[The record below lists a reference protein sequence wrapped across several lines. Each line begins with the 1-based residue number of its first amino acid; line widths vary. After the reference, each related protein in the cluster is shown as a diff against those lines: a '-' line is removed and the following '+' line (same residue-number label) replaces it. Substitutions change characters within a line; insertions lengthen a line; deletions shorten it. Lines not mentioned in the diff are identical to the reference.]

1 MLIHNRPSQVLHGA
15 TDMKRRAFLSSG
27 AGAALAAA
35 LPITARAAG
44 DGAGQGDA
52 AFVALTDRIFYERL
66 ELSPQD
72 ATSIGL
78 DKGERAPLKSLL
90 NDRSQAGFER
100 YVAHRR
106 GAAAALRAINPATLS
121 PTAAQQRELAL
132 WYEDRA
138 IASAKF
144 GIENVENPYVLSQAD
159 GAYFEVP
166 DFLDSQHP
174 VATKEDAEAYLARLD
189 AFDRAIDQDSEK
201 QKSRIA
207 RGLIAPGWS
216 LDLTLGQLRGL
227 RAAKPEESGM
237 ATSLARR
244 AAKAGIAGDWQTRA
258 AAIVAAKVY
267 LALDR
272 QIAFVE
278 SLKAQTP
285 AGDGIWRVKDG
296 EAIYAA
302 ALAEATTT
310 NFTPEEI
317 HKIGLA
323 QVADLSARLDKV
335 LRAIG
340 MTQGTIGARLAAL
353 NTRPDQLYPNTDEG
367 RAALLASLNQSVAA
381 MQQKLGAAF
390 NDPPNDP
397 LEIRRVPVEIQDG
410 APNGYYYRAPF
421 DGSRP
426 AIYWINLRDTANWP
440 KYSLPD
446 LTYHEGVPGH
456 HLQLS
461 YVRRAGNLPLLLR
474 NTFNSAYAE
483 GWALY
488 AEQVAYELGAL
499 PGLDEAGYLQSLLF
513 RATRLVVDTG
523 IHTKRWS
530 REEATR
536 YMMDTTGFVRGRSQ
550 SEIER
555 YICMIGQACSYK
567 IGHNV
572 WVAQR
577 EKAQK
582 ALGPK
587 FDMGWFHDVLKDGI
601 LPLAML
607 ERRVDERI
615 AARRK
620 G

>member
-1 MLIHNRPSQVLHGA
+1 
-15 TDMKRRAFLSSG
+15 MKRREFLSSG
-27 AGAALAAA
+27 GALALAAG
-35 LPITARAAG
+35 LPVTARATAN
-44 DGAGQGDA
+44 ADA
-52 AFVALTDRIFYERL
+52 DFTALTDRIFYDRL
-66 ELSPQD
+66 ALTPQE

-78 DKGERAPLKSLL
+78 DKGERAALRSQLT
-90 NDRSQAGFER
+90 DRSQAAFER
-100 YVAHRR
+100 QLANRR
-106 GAAAALRAINPATLS
+106 KAAAALRAVNPATLS
-121 PTAAQQRELAL
+121 PTTARQRELAL

-138 IASAKF
+138 VASGKF
-144 GIENVENPYVLSQAD
+144 GLESVENPYVLSQAD
-159 GAYFEVP
+159 GAYFEIP

-174 VATKEDAEAYLARLD
+174 VDTKEDAEAYLARLD
-189 AFDRAIDQDSEK
+189 AFDHAIDQDSEK

-216 LDLTLGQLRGL
+216 LDLTLGQLRAL
-227 RAAKPEESGM
+227 RGAKPEESGM
-237 ATSLARR
+237 ATSLSRR
-244 AAKAGIAGDWQTRA
+244 AAKAGIAGDWQARA
-258 AAIVAAKVY
+258 AAIIAAKVY
-267 LALDR
+267 PALDR

-278 SLKAQTP
+278 SLKGQTP

-335 LRAIG
+335 LRANG
-340 MTQGTIGARLAAL
+340 MTQGTIGARLATL
-353 NTRPDQLYPNTDEG
+353 NTRPDQLYPNSDEG
-367 RAALLASLNQSVAA
+367 RAALLASLNHSVAA
-381 MQQKLGAAF
+381 MQAKLGTAF
-390 NDPPNDP
+390 NDVPNDP

-426 AIYWINLRDTANWP
+426 AIYWINLRDNANWP
-440 KYSLPD
+440 KYGLPD

-474 NTFNSAYAE
+474 NTGNSAYTE

-523 IHTKRWS
+523 IHAKRWS
-530 REEATR
+530 REQATR

-582 ALGPK
+582 ALGGK
-587 FDMGWFHDVLKDGI
+587 FTMGWFHDVLKEGI

-607 ERRVDERI
+607 EKRVDERI
-615 AARRK
+615 AERLKA
-620 G
+620 

>member
-1 MLIHNRPSQVLHGA
+1 
-15 TDMKRRAFLSSG
+15 MKRRAFLSSG

-35 LPITARAAG
+35 LPGAARAAG
-44 DGAGQGDA
+44 NVSGMGSDKASGKADA
-52 AFVALTDRIFYERL
+52 DFVALTDRIFYERL
-66 ELSPQD
+66 ALAPQD

-78 DKGERAPLKSLL
+78 DKDERAALRSQL
-90 NDRSQAGFER
+90 NDRSAAGFER
-100 YVAHRR
+100 VLADHRR
-106 GAAAALRAINPATLS
+106 AAAALRAINPATLS

-138 IASAKF
+138 IASAKS
-144 GIENVENPYVLSQAD
+144 GIESVEQPYVLSQAD

-207 RGLIAPGWS
+207 RGLVAPGWS
-216 LDLTLGQLRGL
+216 LDLTLGQMRALRG
-227 RAAKPEESGM
+227 AKPEESGM

-244 AAKAGIAGDWQTRA
+244 SAKAGIAGDWQARA
-258 AAIVAAKVY
+258 AAIIAAKVY
-267 LALDR
+267 PALDR

-278 SLKAQTP
+278 SLKGQTP

-310 NFTPEEI
+310 TFTPEEI

-335 LRAIG
+335 LRANG

-353 NTRPDQLYPNTDEG
+353 NTRADQLYPNTDEG
-367 RAALLASLNQSVAA
+367 RAALLASLNHSVTA
-381 MQQKLGAAF
+381 MQQRLGGAF

-440 KYSLPD
+440 KYGLPD

-474 NTFNSAYAE
+474 NTFNSAYTE

-523 IHTKRWS
+523 IHAKRWS

-555 YICMIGQACSYK
+555 YICLIGQACSYK

-582 ALGPK
+582 ALGAK

-615 AARRK
+615 AARAK

>member
-1 MLIHNRPSQVLHGA
+1 
-15 TDMKRRAFLSSG
+15 MKRREFLSSG
-27 AGAALAAA
+27 LTSGASAALAAA
-35 LPITARAAG
+35 WPVAARAAG
-44 DGAGQGDA
+44 NGDA
-52 AFVALTDRIFYERL
+52 DFVALTDRIFYERL
-66 ELSPQD
+66 DLSPQD

-78 DKGERAPLKSLL
+78 DKGERAALKSQLT
-90 NDRSQAGFER
+90 DRSQANVER
-100 YVAHRR
+100 YLAHRR
-106 GAAAALRAINPATLS
+106 WAAGALRAINPTTLS
-121 PTAAQQRELAL
+121 PAVAQQRELAL
-132 WYEDRA
+132 WYEDHA
-138 IASAKF
+138 IASARF
-144 GIENVENPYVLSQAD
+144 DIENVENPYVLSQAD

-166 DFLDSQHP
+166 DFLDSQHA
-174 VATKEDAEAYLARLD
+174 VDTKEDADAYLARLD

-207 RGLIAPGWS
+207 RGLVAPVWS
-216 LDLTLGQLRGL
+216 LDLTLGQLRAL
-227 RAAKPEESGM
+227 RGAKSEESGM

-244 AAKAGIAGDWQTRA
+244 AAKAGIAGDWQARA

-267 LALDR
+267 PALDR

-278 SLKAQTP
+278 SLKGQTP

-296 EAIYAA
+296 EALYAA

-310 NFTPEEI
+310 SFTPEEI

-335 LRAIG
+335 LRANG
-340 MTQGTIGARLAAL
+340 MTQGSIGARLAAL
-353 NTRPDQLYPNTDEG
+353 NTRPDQLYPNTDDG

-381 MQQKLGAAF
+381 MQKKLGAAF

-440 KYSLPD
+440 KYGLPD

-461 YVRRAGNLPLLLR
+461 YIRRAGNLPLLLR

-523 IHTKRWS
+523 IHAKRWS

-582 ALGPK
+582 ALGAK
-587 FDMGWFHDVLKDGI
+587 FSIGWFHEVLKDGI

-615 AARRK
+615 AARLR

>member
-1 MLIHNRPSQVLHGA
+1 MAWGEIF
-15 TDMKRRAFLSSG
+15 MKRRAFLKTG
-27 AGAALAAA
+27 AGVTLAAG
-35 LPITARAAG
+35 LPGIARAAG
-44 DGAGQGDA
+44 EGDA
-52 AFVALTDRIFYERL
+52 AFAALADRLFYERL
-66 ELSPQD
+66 PLSPQN
-72 ATSIGL
+72 ATSLGM
-78 DKGERAPLKSLL
+78 DKGDRAGLKSQLT
-90 NDRSQAGFER
+90 DRSHAGFER
-100 YVAHRR
+100 NVAMHRK
-106 GAAAALRAINPATLS
+106 AAQELRAISPATLS
-121 PTAAQQRELAL
+121 PNVQRQRELAL

-138 IASAKF
+138 VNSAKF
-144 GIENVENPYVLSQAD
+144 GISSVQQPYVLSQRN
-159 GAYFEVP
+159 GAYFEIP
-166 DFLDSQHP
+166 DFLDSQHA

-189 AFDRAIDQDSEK
+189 AFDRAIDQDSEE
-201 QKSRIA
+201 QKARIA
-207 RGLIAPGWS
+207 RGLIAPGWA
-216 LDLTLGQLRGL
+216 LELTLKQLRAL
-227 RAAKPEESGM
+227 RSPAPQESGM
-237 ATSLARR
+237 AGSLARR
-244 AAKAGIAGDWQTRA
+244 AAKAGIAGDWQARA
-258 AAIVAAKVY
+258 AAIIAARVY
-267 LALDR
+267 PALDR

-278 SLKAQTP
+278 SLKGQSP

-310 NFTPEEI
+310 SFSPEEV
-317 HKIGLA
+317 HRIGLA
-323 QVADLSARLDKV
+323 QVADLSARLDRV
-335 LRAIG
+335 LRANG
-340 MTQGTIGARLAAL
+340 MTQGSIGARLAAL

-367 RAALLASLNQSVAA
+367 RAALLASLNDSVAA
-381 MQQKLGAAF
+381 MQKRLGAAF
-390 NDPPNDP
+390 NDVPNDP

-410 APNGYYYRAPF
+410 APNGYYYRAPL

-426 AIYWINLRDTANWP
+426 AIYWINLRDNADWP
-440 KYSLPD
+440 KYGLPD

-474 NTFNSAYAE
+474 NTFNSAYTE

-523 IHTKRWS
+523 IHAKRWS
-530 REEATR
+530 REQATQ

-582 ALGPK
+582 ALGAR
-587 FDMGWFHDVLKDGI
+587 FSMGWFHDVLKEGI

-615 AARRK
+615 AERLK